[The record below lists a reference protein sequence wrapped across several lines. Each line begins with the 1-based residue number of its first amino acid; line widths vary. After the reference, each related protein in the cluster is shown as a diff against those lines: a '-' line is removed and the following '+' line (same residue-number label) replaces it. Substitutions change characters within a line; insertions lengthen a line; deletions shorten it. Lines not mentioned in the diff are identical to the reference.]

1 MPEIE
6 KRPREFARDY
16 LLAEANKARA
26 IEMGI
31 PEAAKRHAATMKA
44 IWASIPESFIGMV
57 KSHITS
63 ERNRK

>member
-1 MPEIE
+1 MEIE
-6 KRPREFARDY
+6 KRPREYASDY
-16 LLAEANKARA
+16 LTAEANKNRA

-44 IWASIPESFIGMV
+44 IWASIPAELLDLV